1 MIYSFGAFDLDTNV
15 FELRR
20 AGAPVA
26 MEPQVFSVLT
36 YLIEHRD
43 RVVTKNE
50 LLDNVWGDRFVSESA
65 LTTRIKAARR
75 AVGDDGAQQGVIKT
89 VHGRGYR
96 FVAAVR
102 DNGTSAAQG
111 RRTPVE
117 SPDGLVQRSLA
128 SAWPM
133 IGRGHEL
140 EVLAGWFRDR
150 AAGGMLLTGGA
161 GVGKT
166 RLAER
171 VLELAEAAGMPNAR
185 VSGHPEGRS
194 IPFAALSHLLPIDVA
209 SPTGADD
216 LDRGAVFHRAAA
228 ALRDHAG
235 DERLLLLV
243 DDGDQLDE
251 LSRALVASLVHSRG
265 VFAVVTMRTTGGPTP
280 FDHLVK
286 DGHLLRLTVEPLPV
300 ESIETLLH
308 RVLGGPIVAESLG
321 RLRDAAMGNPGVLRQ
336 LVETARESGVLTEL
350 NGVWRLVGPLQP
362 TASFEDL
369 VAERLRGLDDAHH
382 HAAELLA
389 IAGEIGLDTLAAVV
403 GHDVLE
409 DLERHGLLTVR
420 YSGRRVGVSLAHPLF
435 AEVLLRQLPAL
446 RGRRL
451 RRELAEALEAVGARR
466 RDDRIRLVAWRL
478 DAGGAVD
485 REDVLHAARLALL
498 EGDDAIAERLV
509 RCAEAA
515 GGGARAMELL
525 AELHF
530 RRNEPG
536 RLEAV
541 LSAIDLHELPE
552 PDRVR
557 VVRRRSSNFFY
568 AMTDV
573 DGALA
578 VLDETAHLFERAVGG
593 ARPLRPPGHDPLDGG
608 AHQRRPQLLR
618 TTPGHRRPPASFR
631 GPPRPVPRAG
641 GGRARRG
648 SARARRRGV
657 RHPRSLRPRP
667 DPTRA
672 LDPAVQP
679 HLRPHR
685 ARPARRGARRRGD
698 GRGRRGHRR
707 PRVVARVRS
716 TPRRGARRRRRGRAR
731 PERAVRAR
739 VPRPWR
745 VRCRALGAVARRHGA
760 AAERRRRRRL
770 PRSRSS
776 GRALARGGL
785 RRSVPQ
791 RSRPG
796 ASAGWR
802 WSDRVRPSPTRCS
815 SAVRRSRR
823 SEAPMRSRRCCGTTS
838 SGSAAL
844 SLVVDRLV
852 ELTSSVQGPLI
863 AARADHAVGVVAVDH
878 SRLRSA
884 VAGFEQAGS
893 PLLAA
898 EAALD
903 LADAAATTG
912 DEAGADAARDHA
924 RHLLA
929 RLAQPVIDASTQSAR
944 LKRPASAPSSI
955 ASAISAY
962 MRRQDSSAPDVQPS
976 PITAPIA
983 AIRASPTKA

>member
-1 MIYSFGAFDLDTNV
+1 MIYTFGAFDLDTDM

-26 MEPQVFSVLT
+26 MEPQVFNVLA
-36 YLIEHRD
+36 YLVEHPD

-75 AVGDDGAQQGVIKT
+75 AVGDDGARQRVIKT
-89 VHGRGYR
+89 VHGRGFR

-102 DNGTSAAQG
+102 ANGTPAGHGG
-111 RRTPVE
+111 R
-117 SPDGLVQRSLA
+117 SPAEVPEAFDQPSLA

-133 IGRGHEL
+133 IGRGREL
-140 EVLAGWFRDR
+140 EMLAAWFRNR
-150 AAGGMLLTGGA
+150 SSGGVLLTGGA

-166 RLAER
+166 RLAEK
-171 VLELAEAAGMPNAR
+171 VLELAEAAGMPSAR
-185 VSGHPEGRS
+185 ASGHPEGRS
-194 IPFAALSHLLPIDVA
+194 IPFAALSHLLPLDVA
-209 SPTGADD
+209 SPAGLDE

-228 ALRDHAG
+228 ALREHAG

-265 VFAVVTMRTTGGPTP
+265 VFAVLTMQTTGGPTP

-300 ESIETLLH
+300 ESIETLLY

-336 LVETARESGVLTEL
+336 LVETAREGGILTEL

-389 IAGEIGLDTLAAVV
+389 IAGEIGLDIVAALT

-420 YSGRRVGVSLAHPLF
+420 YSGRRAGVSLAHPLF

-466 RDDRIRLVAWRL
+466 RDDRVRLVAWRL
-478 DAGGAVD
+478 DAGGEVD

-509 RCAEAA
+509 HRAAAA
-515 GGGARAMELL
+515 GGGARAKELL

-530 RRNEPG
+530 RRNEPE

-541 LSAIDLHELPE
+541 LASIDLDELPE
-552 PDRVR
+552 ADRVR
-557 VVRRRSSNFFY
+557 VVRRRSSNRYY
-568 AMTDV
+568 AMTDP

-578 VLDETAHLFERAVGG
+578 VLDATAHLFSAPWAVDALAAHRATILSMAGRIDDALRWSEPLLDTDDPRLRFEVLRARSLALAAAGRGEEALVLVHEALDIHDRFDRDLTRPGRSIVLFNQIFSLTELGRLDEARAAGAAAAAGDVVGG
-593 ARPLRPPGHDPLDGG
+593 RVSWLAFG
-608 AHQRRPQLLR
+608 
-618 TTPGHRRPPASFR
+618 
-631 GPPRPVPRAG
+631 
-641 GGRARRG
+641 
-648 SARARRRGV
+648 
-657 RHPRSLRPRP
+657 
-667 DPTRA
+667 
-672 LDPAVQP
+672 
-679 HLRPHR
+679 
-685 ARPARRGARRRGD
+685 
-698 GRGRRGHRR
+698 R
-707 PRVVARVRS
+707 PRVELLAGDAAAALALSEVHAL
-716 TPRRGARRRRRGRAR
+716 
-731 PERAVRAR
+731 EVRAR
-739 VPRPWR
+739 GAWGAERWVLSLVGMARLLGGDSHGGCRDLDR
-745 VRCRALGAVARRHGA
+745 VAELWPDEGYGGLFRSDRDRALGWLAMERSGA
-760 AAERRRRRRL
+760 AAAHQ
-770 PRSRSS
+770 
-776 GRALARGGL
+776 ALLRGAKIAA
-785 RRSVPQ
+785 Q
-791 RSRPG
+791 RG
-796 ASAGWR
+796 AYALEATLLH
-802 WSDRVRPSPTRCS
+802 DVVRF
-815 SAVRRSRR
+815 
-823 SEAPMRSRRCCGTTS
+823 G
-838 SGSAAL
+838 GAAAA
-844 SLVVDRLV
+844 VDRLV
-852 ELTSSVQGPLI
+852 ELTSSVQGQLI
-863 AARADHAVGVVAVDH
+863 AARADHVAGVVRVDAP
-878 SRLRSA
+878 RLRSA
-884 VAGFEQAGS
+884 VAGFERVGS

-903 LADAAATTG
+903 LADAAGATG
-912 DEAGADAARDHA
+912 DDAGAEVARERA
-924 RHLLA
+924 TRLLA
-929 RLAQPVIDASTQSAR
+929 RVGQPPVTPR
-944 LKRPASAPSSI
+944 LSR
-955 ASAISAY
+955 
-962 MRRQDSSAPDVQPS
+962 
-976 PITAPIA
+976 TG
-983 AIRASPTKA
+983 

>member
-1 MIYSFGAFDLDTNV
+1 MIYSFGAFELDTNV

-20 AGAPVA
+20 AGVPVA

-36 YLIEHRD
+36 YLVEHRD

-102 DNGTSAAQG
+102 DNGTPAAHG
-111 RRTPVE
+111 PLPAE

-133 IGRGHEL
+133 IGRGREL

-150 AAGGMLLTGGA
+150 ATGGMLLTGGA

-194 IPFAALSHLLPIDVA
+194 IPFAAMSHLLPIDVA
-209 SPTGADD
+209 SPTGPDD

-228 ALRDHAG
+228 ALREQAG

-243 DDGDQLDE
+243 DDGDQLDD

-336 LVETARESGVLTEL
+336 LVETAREAGVLTEL

-369 VAERLRGLDDAHH
+369 VAERLRGLDEAHQ

-389 IAGEIGLDTLAAVV
+389 IAGEIGLDTLARVV

-478 DAGGAVD
+478 DGGGAVD

-509 RCAEAA
+509 RCAQAA

-525 AELHF
+525 GELHF
-530 RRNEPG
+530 RRNEPE

-541 LSAIDLHELPE
+541 LAGIDLDELPE
-552 PDRVR
+552 LDRVR

-568 AMTDV
+568 AMTDA

-578 VLDETAHLFERAVGG
+578 VLDETARLFSAPWAVHALSAHRATILSMAGRINDALSCSEPLLDTDDPRLRFEVLRARSLALAAAGRGEDALVLVDEASDLHVRFDRDLTRPGRSILLFNHIFALTELGRLDEARAAG
-593 ARPLRPPGHDPLDGG
+593 A
-608 AHQRRPQLLR
+608 A
-618 TTPGHRRPPASFR
+618 AA
-631 GPPRPVPRAG
+631 AG
-641 GGRARRG
+641 EVIGGRVSWLAF
-648 SARARRRGV
+648 A
-657 RHPRSLRPRP
+657 
-667 DPTRA
+667 
-672 LDPAVQP
+672 
-679 HLRPHR
+679 
-685 ARPARRGARRRGD
+685 
-698 GRGRRGHRR
+698 R
-707 PRVVARVRS
+707 PRVEVLAGDAAAAAR
-716 TPRRGARRRRRGRAR
+716 A
-731 PERAVRAR
+731 ERAVRAR
-739 VPRPWR
+739 GPRPWR
-745 VRCRALGAVARRHGA
+745 VRCRAVGAVARRHGA
-760 AAERRRRRRL
+760 APRRRCRGRL

-776 GRALARGGL
+776 RRALARRGL
-785 RRSVPQ
+785 RRPVPQ

-796 ASAGWR
+796 DRLAGDGAIGCGRRARGPPAR
-802 WSDRVRPSPTRCS
+802 WADRGGT
-815 SAVRRSRR
+815 RRS
-823 SEAPMRSRRCCGTTS
+823 C
-838 SGSAAL
+838 
-844 SLVVDRLV
+844 
-852 ELTSSVQGPLI
+852 
-863 AARADHAVGVVAVDH
+863 ARG
-878 SRLRSA
+878 
-884 VAGFEQAGS
+884 
-893 PLLAA
+893 
-898 EAALD
+898 
-903 LADAAATTG
+903 DAAARHRPVRRRL
-912 DEAGADAARDHA
+912 AGRRPAGRADVVHPRPAHRRPRRPRGRRRRRRRPAAAVSGRRVRAGRRAAARCRGRA
-924 RHLLA
+924 R
-929 RLAQPVIDASTQSAR
+929 P
-944 LKRPASAPSSI
+944 
-955 ASAISAY
+955 
-962 MRRQDSSAPDVQPS
+962 RRRRGDD
-976 PITAPIA
+976 
-983 AIRASPTKA
+983 RRRGGR